1 MLYIKNQLII
11 GIYIVV
17 SCSVFL
23 LPACSSK
30 GERSLLVTVTAYNSV
45 PEQTDST
52 PNITYW
58 DDVLTPGMKS
68 IAVSPDLIKR
78 GLTHGVKVRIEG
90 LQGEYEVLDR
100 TNKRFRKRI
109 DIYMGIDVEK
119 ALQWGKK
126 KRRIFWTNE
135 Q

>member
-11 GIYIVV
+11 GIYIIV

-58 DDVLTPGMKS
+58 DDVLKPGMRA

-78 GLTHGVKVRIEG
+78 GLTHGMKVRIEG

-100 TNKRFRKRI
+100 TNKRFRIHRRNRKR
-109 DIYMGIDVEK
+109 GNFQQS
-119 ALQWGKK
+119 ARNNLF
-126 KRRIFWTNE
+126 RRHSLCLG
-135 Q
+135 